1 MRNTS
6 PNGSRQPPAPG
17 LRAGNPLVDGIAR
30 VLIALVF
37 VYALVGKLSGFA
49 AVAGKIAAKGLPF
62 PSALLGAAVVLL
74 LSGSALL
81 ISGWRSRLGAVLL
94 LLFLVPTSL
103 IFHGDVGDPLQR
115 IQLLKNV
122 AIIGGLLLV
131 ANAPDTRG

>member
-1 MRNTS
+1 MSSAS
-6 PNGSRQPPAPG
+6 PRQSRQPQSPG
-17 LRAGNPLVDGIAR
+17 LPAGNPLVGGIAR

-37 VYALVGKLSGFA
+37 VHALVGKLSGFG

-62 PSALLGAAVVLL
+62 PSLLLGAAVVLL
-74 LSGSALL
+74 TIGSALL

-94 LLFLVPTSL
+94 LVFLIPTSV
-103 IFHGDVGDPLQR
+103 IFHGEVGDPLQR

-131 ANAPDTRG
+131 ANAPDARR